1 MSRELDQLSKEI
13 KSLENKQSKEFS
25 DIKKLLKKMD
35 QKLGQILDKIQEFEI
50 IMDAAELIEDQME
63 DRDEYNTEWNPY
75 DDEEDYEAEEYEQYG
90 DDDEEF

>member
-1 MSRELDQLSKEI
+1 MSKELEQLSREI

-35 QKLGQILDKIQEFEI
+35 TKLTKILDKVEEFEI

-75 DDEEDYEAEEYEQYG
+75 DEEDYEAEEYEQYG

>member
-1 MSRELDQLSKEI
+1 MSKELDQLSKEI

-50 IMDAAELIEDQME
+50 IMDAAEILEEHMEEKED
-63 DRDEYNTEWNPY
+63 YNTEWNPY
-75 DDEEDYEAEEYEQYG
+75 DDDDYETEDYEDYNSPEE
-90 DDDEEF
+90 DES

>member
-50 IMDAAELIEDQME
+50 IMDAAEMLEEHME
-63 DRDEYNTEWNPY
+63 EKDEYNTEWNPY
-75 DDEEDYEAEEYEQYG
+75 DDEDYAAEEYEDY
-90 DDDEEF
+90 DEDEL

>member
-25 DIKKLLKKMD
+25 DMKKLLKKMD

-50 IMDAAELIEDQME
+50 IMDAAEMLEEHME
-63 DRDEYNTEWNPY
+63 EKDEYNTEWNPY
-75 DDEEDYEAEEYEQYG
+75 DDDDYVGEEYDQY
-90 DDDEEF
+90 DDDEDEF